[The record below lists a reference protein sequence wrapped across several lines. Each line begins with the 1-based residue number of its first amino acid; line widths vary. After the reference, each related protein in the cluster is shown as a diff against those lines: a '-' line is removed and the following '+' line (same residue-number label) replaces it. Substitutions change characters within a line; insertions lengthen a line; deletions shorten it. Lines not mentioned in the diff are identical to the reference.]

1 MDYCPNLAKP
11 PRTHAPPVQKRR
23 SSSVAQAE
31 PAVSRSS
38 FAGRTTKAAINRGK
52 GVRSTRAPARRE
64 TSATGSASVR
74 TGPPRLRFR
83 VRFQA
88 ERVFEATDVRD
99 ALRQAETLGA
109 TEITAVAR
117 ED

>member
-1 MDYCPNLAKP
+1 
-11 PRTHAPPVQKRR
+11 
-23 SSSVAQAE
+23 
-31 PAVSRSS
+31 
-38 FAGRTTKAAINRGK
+38 
-52 GVRSTRAPARRE
+52 
-64 TSATGSASVR
+64 
-74 TGPPRLRFR
+74 LRFR